1 MNLRTFT
8 LGLGLL
14 LAGIGAGLWSSRW
27 LPHGASQTG
36 TVNTAT
42 ASASAAASAAAPAS
56 RRVLYWAN
64 PMNAAIHAD
73 HPMQDNM
80 GMDYVPVYAPA
91 ATPQRRVLYWAS
103 PMNPAIHSD
112 HPMKDSMGMDYV
124 PVYAQAEAG
133 GAEAGVRIDPRLTQN
148 LGVRLTTAQMRPL
161 GQAIQTV
168 GTVAVD
174 QNRITTVTPRFS
186 GWVVQLKVRAV
197 GDPVARGQ
205 VLAEIYSPELYSAQQ
220 EYSIARQRAGAT
232 DGHPG
237 SHPDSQGL
245 LAAAKQRLLLLG
257 LPEAALKQLEA
268 SGQPMR
274 DVPILAP
281 ESGVVTAL
289 NVRQGSYVSS
299 QNSLFEIA
307 NLDRVWVNVALYDY
321 QMPWV
326 RLGDGVQLQLPAYPG
341 RNWDGRLDF
350 LYPTLDP
357 QTRTITARL
366 SFANPGGTLRPGM
379 YANATVQ
386 AQAQTALALPS
397 SAVLRTQDG
406 DYAML
411 AQAGGHFLPVQVAL
425 GPEANG
431 WVVIARGLKAGDQV
445 VESAQ
450 FLLYSESQFQSVKA
464 RMLGAQPN
472 TRGTSGMPATG
483 AMPGMPPASD
493 PQANVAGPMPARMP
507 APMATPTATP
517 PARPAAAPPPDAG
530 SMAGMTMTP
539 GRSAP

>member
-1 MNLRTFT
+1 MTLRTFT

-14 LAGIGAGLWSSRW
+14 LVGIGAGLWSSRW
-27 LPHGASQTG
+27 LPYGASDPETP
-36 TVNTAT
+36 TAAAAP
-42 ASASAAASAAAPAS
+42 ASATASAAAPAS

-64 PMNAAIHAD
+64 PMDAAIHAD
-73 HPMQDNM
+73 HPMKDNM

-91 ATPQRRVLYWAS
+91 AAPQRRVLYWAS

-112 HPMKDSMGMDYV
+112 RPMKDNMGMDYV
-124 PVYAQAEAG
+124 PVYAPAEAG
-133 GAEAGVRIDPRLTQN
+133 ANDSGLRIDPRLTQN
-148 LGVRLTTAQMRPL
+148 LGVRLTTAQMRPM

-174 QNRITTVTPRFS
+174 QNRVTTVTPRFS

-220 EYSIARQRAGAT
+220 EYSIARRRAGAT

-245 LAAAKQRLLLLG
+245 LAAAQQRLLLLG

-274 DVPILAP
+274 NVPILAP
-281 ESGVVTAL
+281 ESGVVMAL
-289 NVRQGSYVSS
+289 NIRQGSYVSS

-341 RNWDGRLDF
+341 RHWDGRLNF

-366 SFANPGGTLRPGM
+366 SFANPGGILRPGM

-464 RMLGAQPN
+464 RMLGGHA
-472 TRGTSGMPATG
+472 GASGMPATG

-493 PQANVAGPMPARMP
+493 PQASAAGP
-507 APMATPTATP
+507 TTP
-517 PARPAAAPPPDAG
+517 PTVAPPATPAAAPPPAAG
-530 SMAGMTMTP
+530 SMAGMIMAP